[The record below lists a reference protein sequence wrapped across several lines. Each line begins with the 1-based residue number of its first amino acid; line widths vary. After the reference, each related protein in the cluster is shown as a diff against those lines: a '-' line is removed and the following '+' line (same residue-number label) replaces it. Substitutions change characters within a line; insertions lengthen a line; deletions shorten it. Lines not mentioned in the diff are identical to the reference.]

1 MKTKTGA
8 WSVGLGPQALVLC
21 VSVEI
26 ISLYKAPTVRLTHI
40 KLAGFK
46 SFVDPTHIPVPGQ
59 LVGVVGPNGCGK
71 SNVIDAIRWVLG
83 ESSAK
88 QLRGENMQDVIFNG
102 SGDRKPVGRA
112 SVELIFDNSLG
123 KAAGA
128 WSAYTEISVKRVL
141 ERDGES
147 SYFLNNLHVRRR
159 DVADIFLGTGLG
171 GRGYAIIEQGM
182 ISRIIE
188 AKPED
193 LRSFLEEAAGVS
205 KYRERRRETELRLED
220 TRENL
225 LRVDDIRQELGN
237 RLEHLESQAE
247 KAGKYRGYET
257 SLKRTQQL
265 LWTLRKRDA
274 QAQREKI
281 SRDVEAMGIE
291 LEAETAR
298 LRDAEKR
305 VEDLRTK
312 HYGASDA
319 VHAAQGTLYEVNAEV
334 ARVEQQVQYLRDS
347 RYRAEQQLNALRAQE
362 AEQRD
367 RQQGLEVARGDNTRA
382 LAEAAE
388 QLAAF
393 EEALREAREA
403 LPVADDNHR
412 AAQALLA
419 QAQDVLTQAEQQLRL
434 EDTRQGHTDKLLQ
447 QLASRRARLE
457 EERDALEIPNLS
469 KLVRL
474 ESEIRELDHQLAGQR
489 DAFEQCEAALP
500 QLEQSLQAAEE
511 TAEQTQHRVH
521 QLDARLTALQSL
533 QEQVSRSGELDPWLD
548 RNDLRRNAHLWQG
561 IRIREGWE
569 NALEAVLRERL
580 NSIGLI
586 DLGQVH
592 GWLSEP
598 PPGKLS
604 FHRVTASRVID
615 EPAPFG
621 LERLTDY
628 VTCTDARLAGVLDDW
643 LARVYVLPNPAQ
655 GMEIAGK
662 LPSGAMLVSAQGHVF
677 TPTSVSFHAADS
689 EVHGILS
696 RQREIEALF
705 AERTASDSR
714 LGELNRVAS
723 SQKIQFDERRAAAE
737 RMRRQVSD
745 RQEIQH
751 QLKLDHVRLS
761 QLAERMKAR
770 GEQIVREL
778 AEIDAESARESAQ
791 QEEGGRQMEALRA
804 GMLAMHAGVEA
815 ARKAHAEAESAL
827 QISRTLAQ
835 QAEREHQGALYK
847 KQIIDNKIIEI
858 DYSLQVLSQTLARMH
873 VDAQTLTHEVSRTD
887 ETGLQEQLQQQLT
900 LRSER
905 ERALKQAREELEGAE
920 QTLRA
925 TEQERLV
932 SEHKL
937 APARER
943 INELRLREQEARLA
957 EESFASQLAEAQANE
972 EELLPLLEE
981 GMRASKLQGEI
992 NRLTEDMAAL
1002 GAVNLAALDELSIAR
1017 ERKTYLD
1024 SQSQDLTEAVE
1035 TLETAIRRIDRETRE
1050 RLQETFDS
1058 VNKHFGQ
1065 MFPALFGG
1073 GEAKLL
1079 MTGEEILDAG
1089 VQVIARPPGKRN
1101 ASIHLLS
1108 GGEKALTALSLVFSM
1123 FQLNPAP
1130 FCLLDE
1136 VDAPLDDSNTERFCA
1151 LVKKM
1156 SANTQFMFI
1165 THNKI
1170 TMEMASQLIGVTM
1183 QEQGVSRVVAV
1194 DVDEALRMR
1203 EEAAA

>member
-1 MKTKTGA
+1 
-8 WSVGLGPQALVLC
+8 L
-21 VSVEI
+21 
-26 ISLYKAPTVRLTHI
+26 RLTHI

-112 SVELIFDNSLG
+112 SVELVFDNSLG

-128 WSAYTEISVKRVL
+128 WSAYAEISVKRVL

-225 LRVDDIRQELGN
+225 LRVDDIKQELG
-237 RLEHLESQAE
+237 RQLEHLESQAE
-247 KAGKYRGYET
+247 KAGKYRGFEA

-274 QAQREKI
+274 QAQRVKS

-305 VEDLRTK
+305 VEELRTR
-312 HYGASDA
+312 HYGASDN
-319 VHAAQGTLYEVNAEV
+319 VHAAQGALYEINAEI
-334 ARVEQQVQYLRDS
+334 ARIEQQVQYLRDS
-347 RYRAEQQLNALRAQE
+347 RNRAEQQLNSLRGQE

-367 RQQGLEVARGDNTRA
+367 RQGTLEAAHQDNTRA
-382 LAEAAE
+382 LAEATE
-388 QLAAF
+388 QLAASG
-393 EEALREAREA
+393 EALREAREA
-403 LPVADDNHR
+403 LPVAEENHR
-412 AAQALLA
+412 GAQALLA
-419 QAQDVLTQAEQQLRL
+419 QAHEVLTQAEQQLRL
-434 EDTRQGHTDKLLQ
+434 EDARKGHTEKLLL

-457 EERDALEIPNLS
+457 EERDGLEVPNLS
-469 KLVRL
+469 ELVRL
-474 ESEIRELDHQLAGQR
+474 ESEIRDLDHQLAGQR

-500 QLEQSLQAAEE
+500 KLEQFLQAAEE
-511 TAEQTQHRVH
+511 TAEQTQQRVH

-533 QEQVSRSGELDPWLD
+533 QEQVSRSRELEPWLD

-569 NALEAVLRERL
+569 DALEAVLRERL
-580 NSIGLI
+580 NSIGLT
-586 DLGQVH
+586 DLGQAH
-592 GWLSEP
+592 DWLSEP

-604 FHRVTASRVID
+604 FHRVIVGMAAD
-615 EPAPFG
+615 EPAPSG

-628 VTCTDARLAGVLDDW
+628 VTCTDARLAGVLADW
-643 LARVYVLPNPAQ
+643 LARVYVLPDPEQ
-655 GMEIAGK
+655 GLEIAGK
-662 LPSGAMLVSAQGHVF
+662 LPAGAMLVSAQGHVF

-705 AERTASDSR
+705 AERTASDVR
-714 LGELNRVAS
+714 LDELNRAAS
-723 SQKIQFDERRAAAE
+723 SQKIEFEERRSEAD
-737 RMRRQVSD
+737 RLRRQVSD
-745 RQEIQH
+745 LQESQH
-751 QLKLDHVRLS
+751 QRKLDHVRLS
-761 QLAERMKAR
+761 QLAERLKAR

-778 AEIDAESARESAQ
+778 GEIDAESAHESAQ
-791 QEEGGRQMEALRA
+791 QEEAGRQMEALRA
-804 GMLAMHAGVEA
+804 GMVAMLAGVEN
-815 ARKAHAEAESAL
+815 ARLAHAQAESTL
-827 QISRTLAQ
+827 QACRTRAQ
-835 QAEREHQGALYK
+835 QEERQEQEALYNQK
-847 KQIIDNKIIEI
+847 TINNKIIDI
-858 DYSLQVLSQTLARMH
+858 SSSLQVISQTLARLQI
-873 VDAQTLTHEVSRTD
+873 DAQTLTQEVSRTD
-887 ETGLQEQLQQQLT
+887 DAGLQEQLQQQLA
-900 LRSER
+900 LRGER
-905 ERALKQAREELEGAE
+905 ELALKQAREELEEAE

-932 SEHKL
+932 SEQKL

-943 INELRLREQEARLA
+943 INELRLKEQEARLA
-957 EESFASQLAEAQANE
+957 EESYASQLAEAQADE
-972 EELLPLLEE
+972 AELLPLLEE
-981 GMRASKLQGEI
+981 GVRASKLQGEI
-992 NRLTEDMAAL
+992 NRLNEDMAAL
-1002 GAVNLAALDELSIAR
+1002 GAVNLAALDELSTAR

-1024 SQSQDLTEAVE
+1024 AQSQDLAEAVE
-1035 TLETAIRRIDRETRE
+1035 TLETAIRKIDRETRE
-1050 RLQETFDS
+1050 RLQETFDT
-1058 VNKHFGQ
+1058 VNKHFGE
-1065 MFPALFGG
+1065 MFPTLFGG

-1136 VDAPLDDSNTERFCA
+1136 VDAPLDDSNTERFCS

-1170 TMEMASQLIGVTM
+1170 TMEMANQLIGVTM

-1203 EEAAA
+1203 EEVAA

>member
-1 MKTKTGA
+1 M
-8 WSVGLGPQALVLC
+8 
-21 VSVEI
+21 
-26 ISLYKAPTVRLTHI
+26 RLTHI

-128 WSAYTEISVKRVL
+128 WSAYAEISVRRVL

-193 LRSFLEEAAGVS
+193 LRNFLEEAAGVS

-225 LRVDDIRQELGN
+225 LRVDDIGQELGKQ
-237 RLEHLESQAE
+237 LEHLESQAE
-247 KAGKYRGYET
+247 KAGKYRGFEAG
-257 SLKRTQQL
+257 LKRTQQL

-274 QAQREKI
+274 QAQRAKI
-281 SRDVEAMGIE
+281 SRDVEALAIE

-305 VEDLRTK
+305 VEELRTR
-312 HYGASDA
+312 HYGASDY
-319 VHAAQGTLYEVNAEV
+319 VHAAQGTLYAVNAEI
-334 ARVEQQVQYLRDS
+334 ARVEQQIQFLRDS
-347 RYRAEQQLNALRAQE
+347 RNRAEQQLNSLRAQE

-367 RQQGLEVARGDNTRA
+367 RQQSLEAARGGNSRA
-382 LAEAAE
+382 LAEATE

-393 EEALREAREA
+393 KEALREACEA
-403 LPVADDNHR
+403 LPVADDIHR

-419 QAQDVLTQAEQQLRL
+419 QAQDVLTQAEQQMRL
-434 EDTRQGHTDKLLQ
+434 EDTRKGHTEKLLL
-447 QLASRRARLE
+447 QLASRNARLE
-457 EERDALEIPNLS
+457 EERDSLEIPNLS
-469 KLVRL
+469 ELVRL

-500 QLEQSLQAAEE
+500 KLEQSLQTAEE
-511 TAEQTQHRVH
+511 TAEQTQQRVH

-580 NSIGLI
+580 NSIGLT
-586 DLGQVH
+586 DLGQAH

-598 PPGKLS
+598 PPGKVS
-604 FHRVTASRVID
+604 FHRVIVGSLAD
-615 EPAPFG
+615 EPTPTG

-628 VTCTDARLAGVLDDW
+628 VTCTDARLTGVLADW
-643 LARVYVLPNPAQ
+643 LARVYVLPDPTHGIEVAK
-655 GMEIAGK
+655 K
-662 LPSGAMLVSAQGHVF
+662 LPTGAMLVSAQGHVF

-705 AERTASDSR
+705 AERTTFDAE
-714 LGELNRVAS
+714 LGGQTRAVAS
-723 SQKIQFDERRAAAE
+723 RKIEFEERRAEAD
-737 RMRRQVSD
+737 RLRRQVSD
-745 RQEIQH
+745 LQETQH

-761 QLAERMKAR
+761 QLAERLKAR

-778 AEIDAESARESAQ
+778 AEIDAESAREFAQ
-791 QEEGGRQMEALRA
+791 QEEAGRQMEALRA
-804 GMLAMHAGVEA
+804 GMVTMHASVED
-815 ARKAHAEAESAL
+815 ARQAHAEADTAL
-827 QISRTLAQ
+827 QASRTLAQ
-835 QAEREHQGALYK
+835 QAERQHHEALYQQK
-847 KQIIDNKIIEI
+847 IINNKIT
-858 DYSLQVLSQTLARMH
+858 DLDSSLQVLSQTLSRLQS
-873 VDAQTLTHEVSRTD
+873 DAQVLMQEVSRTD
-887 ETGLQEQLQQQLT
+887 ETQLQEQLQQQLA
-900 LRSER
+900 LRAER
-905 ERALKQAREELEGAE
+905 EQTFKQAREELEGAE
-920 QTLRA
+920 QTLRT
-925 TEQERLV
+925 TEQERLA
-932 SEHKL
+932 SEQKL

-943 INELRLREQEARLA
+943 INELRLKEQEARLA

-972 EELLPLLEE
+972 EELVPLLDESV
-981 GMRASKLQGEI
+981 RASKLQGEI
-992 NRLTEDMAAL
+992 NRLNEDMAAL
-1002 GAVNLAALDELSIAR
+1002 GAVNLAALDELSTAR

-1024 SQSQDLTEAVE
+1024 SQSQDLTEAVA

-1050 RLQETFDS
+1050 RLQETFDT
-1058 VNKHFGQ
+1058 VNKHFGE
-1065 MFPALFGG
+1065 MFPVLFGG

-1101 ASIHLLS
+1101 VSIHLLS
-1108 GGEKALTALSLVFSM
+1108 GGEKALTALSLVFSI

-1136 VDAPLDDSNTERFCA
+1136 VDAPLDDSNTERFCG

-1156 SANTQFMFI
+1156 SVKTQFMFI

-1170 TMEMASQLIGVTM
+1170 TMEMANQLIGVTM

-1203 EEAAA
+1203 EEVAA

>member
-1 MKTKTGA
+1 M
-8 WSVGLGPQALVLC
+8 
-21 VSVEI
+21 
-26 ISLYKAPTVRLTHI
+26 RLTHI

-112 SVELIFDNSLG
+112 SVELVFDNSLG

-128 WSAYTEISVKRVL
+128 WSTYAEISVKRVL

-182 ISRIIE
+182 ISRIVE

-225 LRVDDIRQELGN
+225 LRVDDIRQELGKQ
-237 RLEHLESQAE
+237 LEHLESQAE
-247 KAGKYRGYET
+247 KAGKYRGFEA

-274 QAQREKI
+274 QAQRIKI
-281 SRDVEAMGIE
+281 GREVEAVGIE

-305 VEDLRTK
+305 VEELRTR
-312 HYGASDA
+312 HYGAADT
-319 VHAAQGTLYEVNAEV
+319 VHAAQGTLYEVNAEI
-334 ARVEQQVQYLRDS
+334 ARIEQQVQFLRDS
-347 RYRAEQQLNALRAQE
+347 RKRAEQQLNSLRMQE
-362 AEQRD
+362 AEQREH
-367 RQQGLEVARGDNTRA
+367 RQSLEAARGDNIRA
-382 LAEAAE
+382 LAAATE

-393 EEALREAREA
+393 EEALRDAREA
-403 LPVADDNHR
+403 LPVADENHR
-412 AAQALLA
+412 AAQTLLA

-434 EDTRQGHTDKLLQ
+434 EDTRKGHTDKLLQ
-447 QLASRRARLE
+447 QLAARRARLE
-457 EERDALEIPNLS
+457 EERDGLEIPNLS
-469 KLVRL
+469 ELVRL
-474 ESEIRELDHQLAGQR
+474 ESEIRELDHQLTGQR
-489 DAFEQCEAALP
+489 DAFEQCEEALP
-500 QLEQSLQAAEE
+500 TLEQSWQTAEE
-511 TAEQTQHRVH
+511 TAEQVRQRVH

-533 QEQVSRSGELDPWLD
+533 QDQVSRSSELEPWLD

-580 NSIGLI
+580 NSIGLS
-586 DLGQVH
+586 DLGQAH
-592 GWLSEP
+592 AWFSEP

-604 FHRVTASRVID
+604 FHRVTSGAVVA
-615 EPAPFG
+615 EPTPSG

-628 VTCTDARLAGVLDDW
+628 VTCTEPRLAGVLADW
-643 LARVYVLPNPAQ
+643 LAQIYVLPDPGR
-655 GMEIAGK
+655 GMDVAEK
-662 LPSGAMLVSAQGHVF
+662 LPAGAMLVSAQGHVF
-677 TPTSVSFHAADS
+677 TSTSVSFHAADS

-705 AERTASDSR
+705 AERTAADAR
-714 LGELNRVAS
+714 LGELSRTAF
-723 SQKIQFDERRAAAE
+723 SQKIEFEERRAEAE
-737 RMRRQVSD
+737 RLRRLVSD
-745 RQEIQH
+745 LQENQH
-751 QLKLDHVRLS
+751 HLKLDQVRLS
-761 QLAERMKAR
+761 QLAERLKAR

-778 AEIDAESARESAQ
+778 AEIEAESARESAQ
-791 QEEGGRQMEALRA
+791 HEEAGWQMEALRA
-804 GMLAMHAGVEA
+804 GMAAMHAGVED
-815 ARKAHAEAESAL
+815 ARTAYAQSETAL
-827 QISRTLAQ
+827 QVSRTRAQ
-835 QAEREHQGALYK
+835 QAERQHQEALYQQK
-847 KQIIDNKIIEI
+847 TINNKIIDI
-858 DYSLQVLSQTLARMH
+858 DSSFQVLSQMLSRLRSDTE
-873 VDAQTLTHEVSRTD
+873 TLTQEVSRTD
-887 ETGLQEQLQQQLT
+887 ESELQEQLQGQLAV
-900 LRSER
+900 RGDR
-905 ERALKQAREELEGAE
+905 EQALKQAREELESAE
-920 QTLRA
+920 QTLRT
-925 TEQERLV
+925 TEQERLA
-932 SEHKL
+932 SEQKL

-943 INELRLREQEARLA
+943 VNELRLKEQEARLA
-957 EESFASQLAEAQANE
+957 EESYASQLAEALANE
-972 EELLPLLEE
+972 EDLLPLLEE
-981 GMRASKLQGEI
+981 GVRASKLQSEI
-992 NRLTEDMAAL
+992 NRLNEDMAAL
-1002 GAVNLAALDELSIAR
+1002 GAVNLAALDELSTAR

-1024 SQSQDLTEAVE
+1024 SQVADLTEAVE

-1050 RLQETFDS
+1050 RLQETFDT
-1058 VNKHFGQ
+1058 VNRHFGE
-1065 MFPALFGG
+1065 MFPMLFGG

-1156 SANTQFMFI
+1156 SVKTQFMFI

-1170 TMEMASQLIGVTM
+1170 TMEMANQLIGVTM

>member
-1 MKTKTGA
+1 M
-8 WSVGLGPQALVLC
+8 
-21 VSVEI
+21 
-26 ISLYKAPTVRLTHI
+26 RLNHI

-128 WSAYTEISVKRVL
+128 WSAYAEISVKRVL

-205 KYRERRRETELRLED
+205 KYRERRRETELRLDD

-225 LRVDDIRQELGN
+225 LRVDDIRQELG
-237 RLEHLESQAE
+237 RQLEHLESQAE
-247 KAGKYRGYET
+247 KAGKYRDFET

-265 LWTLRKRDA
+265 LWMLRKRDA
-274 QAQREKI
+274 QVQRTKI
-281 SRDVEAMGIE
+281 SGDIDAVGIE

-305 VEDLRTK
+305 VEELRTR
-312 HYGASDA
+312 HYSASDA
-319 VHAAQGTLYEVNAEV
+319 VHAVQGSLYEVNAEI
-334 ARVEQQVQYLRDS
+334 ARVEQQVQFLRDS
-347 RYRAEQQLNALRAQE
+347 RNRAEQQLGALHAQE

-367 RQQGLEVARGDNTRA
+367 RQQSLVAAREGNTRA
-382 LAEAAE
+382 LAQATEKLAE
-388 QLAAF
+388 F
-393 EEALREAREA
+393 RETLREAREA
-403 LPVADDNHR
+403 LPMADENHR
-412 AAQALLA
+412 NAQALLA
-419 QAQDVLTQAEQQLRL
+419 QAQEVLMQAEQQLRL
-434 EDTRQGHTDKLLQ
+434 EDARKGHTEKLLL
-447 QLASRRARLE
+447 QLASRSARLE
-457 EERDALEIPNLS
+457 EERDGLEVPNLS
-469 KLVRL
+469 ELVRL
-474 ESEIRELDHQLAGQR
+474 ESEIRELDHELAGRR

-500 QLEQSLQAAEE
+500 KLEHSFQTAEE
-511 TAEQTQHRVH
+511 TAEQTRQRVH

-533 QEQVSRSGELDPWLD
+533 QEQVSRSDDLEPWLD
-548 RNDLRRNAHLWQG
+548 RNDLRLNAHLWQG

-569 NALEAVLRERL
+569 DALEAVLRERL
-580 NSIGLI
+580 NSIGLA
-586 DLGQVH
+586 DLAQVH
-592 GWLSEP
+592 EWLSAP

-604 FHRVTASRVID
+604 FHLVGAGPSID
-615 EPAPFG
+615 EPAPSG

-643 LARVYVLPNPAQ
+643 LAHVYVLANANE
-655 GMEIAGK
+655 GMEVAGR
-662 LPSGAMLVSAQGHVF
+662 LPAGAMLVSAQGHVF
-677 TPTSVSFHAADS
+677 TATSVSFHAADS

-705 AERTASDSR
+705 AERTAADAR
-714 LGELNRVAS
+714 LGEMIRAAS
-723 SQKIQFDERRAAAE
+723 SQKIEFEERRAEAD
-737 RMRRQVSD
+737 RLRRLVSTL
-745 RQEIQH
+745 QESRH

-761 QLAERMKAR
+761 QLAERLKSR

-778 AEIDAESARESAQ
+778 AEIDAESARESSQ
-791 QEEGGRQMEALRA
+791 LEEAGRQMQALRA
-804 GMLAMHAGVEA
+804 GMEAMHSGAADARQTHTEA
-815 ARKAHAEAESAL
+815 DLAL
-827 QISRTLAQ
+827 QATRNLEQ
-835 QAEREHQGALYK
+835 QAERQHQEALYQQK
-847 KQIIDNKIIEI
+847 TIENKIIDI
-858 DYSLQVLSQTLARMH
+858 DSSLQVLSQTLSRLQN
-873 VDAQTLTHEVSRTD
+873 DAEVLRQEVVRAD
-887 ETGLQEQLQQQLT
+887 QTGLQDQLQQQLAV
-900 LRSER
+900 REER
-905 ERALKQAREELEGAE
+905 EKGLKEARGELEGAE
-920 QTLRA
+920 HSLRA
-925 TEQERLV
+925 TEQERLA
-932 SEHKL
+932 SEQKL

-943 INELRLREQEARLA
+943 INELRLKEQEARLA

-972 EELLPLLEE
+972 EELLPLIEE
-981 GMRASKLQGEI
+981 GVRASRLQGEI
-992 NRLTEDMAAL
+992 NRLNDDLAAL
-1002 GAVNLAALDELSIAR
+1002 GAVNLAALDELSTAR

-1024 SQSQDLTEAVE
+1024 SQSQDLREAVE
-1035 TLETAIRRIDRETRE
+1035 TLETAIRKIDRETRE
-1050 RLQETFDS
+1050 RLQETFDA
-1058 VNKHFGQ
+1058 VNTHFGE
-1065 MFPALFGG
+1065 MFPVLFGG

-1136 VDAPLDDSNTERFCA
+1136 VDAPLDDSNTERFCG

-1156 SANTQFMFI
+1156 SVNTQFMFI

-1170 TMEMASQLIGVTM
+1170 TMEMANQLIGVTM

>member
-1 MKTKTGA
+1 M
-8 WSVGLGPQALVLC
+8 
-21 VSVEI
+21 
-26 ISLYKAPTVRLTHI
+26 RLTHI

-102 SGDRKPVGRA
+102 SAERKPSGRS
-112 SVELIFDNSLG
+112 SVELVFDNSLG

-128 WSAYTEISVKRVL
+128 WSAYAEISVKRVL

-147 SYFLNNLHVRRR
+147 SYFLNNMHVRRR

-205 KYRERRRETELRLED
+205 KYRERRRETESRLED

-225 LRVDDIRQELGN
+225 LRVEDIRLELGKQ
-237 RLEHLESQAE
+237 LEHLESQAE
-247 KAGKYRGYET
+247 KAGKYREFEA

-265 LWTLRKRDA
+265 LWLLRKRDA
-274 QAQREKI
+274 QAQRIKI
-281 SRDVEAMGIE
+281 GRDIEAMGIE

-305 VEDLRTK
+305 VEELRTR

-319 VHAAQGTLYEVNAEV
+319 VHAAQGTLYEVNAEI
-334 ARVEQQVQYLRDS
+334 ARVEQQIQFLRDS
-347 RYRAEQQLNALRAQE
+347 RNRAEQQLNSLRAQE
-362 AEQRD
+362 AEQRE
-367 RQQGLEVARGDNTRA
+367 RQHSLEAARGENTRA
-382 LAEAAE
+382 LSEATE

-393 EEALREAREA
+393 EEALREARAA
-403 LPVADDNHR
+403 LPVADAGHR
-412 AAQALLA
+412 AAQSLLA
-419 QAQDVLTQAEQQLRL
+419 QAQDILTQAEQQLRL
-434 EDTRQGHTDKLLQ
+434 EDTRKGHTDKLLQ
-447 QLASRRARLE
+447 QLAARSARLE
-457 EERDALEIPNLS
+457 EERDALEVPNLS
-469 KLVRL
+469 ELVRL
-474 ESEIRELDHQLAGQR
+474 ESEIGELGHQLADRR
-489 DAFEQCEAALP
+489 DSFEQCEAALP
-500 QLEQSLQAAEE
+500 MSEQSWQSAEE
-511 TAEQTQHRVH
+511 TAEQTQQRVH

-533 QEQVSRSGELDPWLD
+533 QDQVTRSGELEPWLD

-561 IRIREGWE
+561 IRIREGWDD
-569 NALEAVLRERL
+569 ALEAVLRERL
-580 NSIGLI
+580 NSIGLN
-586 DLGQVH
+586 DLGQAHV
-592 GWLSEP
+592 WLSEP

-604 FHRVTASRVID
+604 FHRISAQAPAA
-615 EPAPFG
+615 EPARAG

-628 VTCTDARLAGVLDDW
+628 VTCTDARLAGVLADW
-643 LARVYVLPNPAQ
+643 LARVYVLPNPGQ
-655 GMEIAGK
+655 GMEIAAT
-662 LPSGAMLVSAQGHVF
+662 LPAGAMLVTAQGHVF
-677 TPTSVSFHAADS
+677 TSTSVSFHAADS

-705 AERTASDSR
+705 AERTSADAR
-714 LGELNRVAS
+714 LGDLNQTAARH
-723 SQKIQFDERRAAAE
+723 KIEFEERRVEAE
-737 RMRRQVSD
+737 RLRREVSEL
-745 RQEIQH
+745 QETQH

-761 QLAERMKAR
+761 QLAERLKAR
-770 GEQIVREL
+770 GEQIVGEL
-778 AEIDAESARESAQ
+778 AEIDAESTRESAQ
-791 QEEGGRQMEALRA
+791 REEAARQMDQLRA
-804 GMLAMHAGVEA
+804 GMADLHVGVEE
-815 ARKAHAEAESAL
+815 ARKAHVEAESAL
-827 QISRTLAQ
+827 QAGRTIAQ
-835 QAEREHQGALYK
+835 QGERQHQEALYQQK
-847 KQIIDNKIIEI
+847 TINNKIIDIES
-858 DYSLQVLSQTLARMH
+858 SLQALSQALMRLQSDVETL
-873 VDAQTLTHEVSRTD
+873 VQEISRAD
-887 ETGLQEQLQQQLT
+887 ETGLQEQLQQQLA
-900 LRSER
+900 LRGER
-905 ERALKQAREELEGAE
+905 ELALKQAREELEGAE

-925 TEQERLV
+925 TEQERLL
-932 SEHKL
+932 SEQKL

-943 INELRLREQEARLA
+943 INELRLKEQEARLA
-957 EESFASQLAEAQANE
+957 EESYAAQLAEAQANE
-972 EELLPLLEE
+972 EELLPMLEE
-981 GMRASKLQGEI
+981 GVRASKLQGEI
-992 NRLTEDMAAL
+992 NRLNEDIAAL
-1002 GAVNLAALDELSIAR
+1002 GAVNLAALDELSTSR
-1017 ERKTYLD
+1017 ERKAYLD
-1024 SQSQDLTEAVE
+1024 SQSQDLTEAVA
-1035 TLETAIRRIDRETRE
+1035 TLETAIRKIDRETRE
-1050 RLQETFDS
+1050 RLQETFNT
-1058 VNKHFGQ
+1058 VNKHFGE

-1136 VDAPLDDSNTERFCA
+1136 VDAPLDDSNTERFCS

-1170 TMEMASQLIGVTM
+1170 TMEMANQLIGVTM

>member
-1 MKTKTGA
+1 M
-8 WSVGLGPQALVLC
+8 
-21 VSVEI
+21 
-26 ISLYKAPTVRLTHI
+26 RLTHI

-128 WSAYTEISVKRVL
+128 WSAYAEISVKRVL

-225 LRVDDIRQELGN
+225 LRVDDIRQELG
-237 RLEHLESQAE
+237 RQLDHLESQAE
-247 KAGKYRGYET
+247 KAGKYRAFEA
-257 SLKRTQQL
+257 SLKRTQLL

-274 QAQREKI
+274 QAQRTKI
-281 SRDVEAMGIE
+281 SRDIEAMGIE

-305 VEDLRTK
+305 VEALRAR

-319 VHAAQGTLYEVNAEV
+319 VHAAQGTLYEVNAEI
-334 ARVEQQVQYLRDS
+334 ARVEQQIQHLRDS
-347 RYRAEQQLNALRAQE
+347 RNRAEQQLTSVRAQE
-362 AEQRD
+362 AEQHD
-367 RQQGLEVARGDNTRA
+367 RQHSLEAARGDNTRA
-382 LAEAAE
+382 LAEATA
-388 QLAAF
+388 QLAAL

-403 LPVADDNHR
+403 LPVGDDRHR

-434 EDTRQGHTDKLLQ
+434 EDTRKGHTDKLLQ
-447 QLASRRARLE
+447 QLASRRVRLE
-457 EERDALEIPNLS
+457 EERDGLEIPNLS
-469 KLVRL
+469 ELVRL
-474 ESEIRELDHQLAGQR
+474 ESGIRELGHQLAGQR
-489 DAFEQCEAALP
+489 DALQQCEVALP
-500 QLEQSLQAAEE
+500 VLDQSLQ
-511 TAEQTQHRVH
+511 TAEATAERTQQQVH

-533 QEQVSRSGELDPWLD
+533 QDQVSRSRELEPWLD

-561 IRIREGWE
+561 IRIRDGWE
-569 NALEAVLRERL
+569 DALEAVLRERL
-580 NSIGLI
+580 NSIGLT
-586 DLGQVH
+586 DLGQAHV
-592 GWLSEP
+592 WLSAP

-604 FHRVTASRVID
+604 FHRVTAGAVAD
-615 EPAPFG
+615 EPAPSG

-628 VTCTDARLAGVLDDW
+628 VTCTDARLAGVLADW
-643 LARVYVLPNPAQ
+643 LARVYVLPDPAQ
-655 GMEIAGK
+655 GMEAAER
-662 LPSGAMLVSAQGHVF
+662 LPAGAMLVSAQGHIF
-677 TPTSVSFHAADS
+677 TSTSVSFHAADS

-696 RQREIEALF
+696 RQREIEVLF
-705 AERTASDSR
+705 AERTASDAR
-714 LGELNRVAS
+714 LGELNRTAS
-723 SQKIQFDERRAAAE
+723 SQKIEFEERRAEAE
-737 RMRRQVSD
+737 RLRRQVAD
-745 RQEIQH
+745 LQESQH
-751 QLKLDHVRLS
+751 QLNLDHVRLS
-761 QLAERMKAR
+761 QLAERLKAR

-778 AEIDAESARESAQ
+778 AEIEVESERESAQ
-791 QEEGGRQMEALRA
+791 QEQAALHMEALST
-804 GMLAMHAGVEA
+804 GMAAMQAGVED
-815 ARKAHAEAESAL
+815 ARQAHGEAESAL
-827 QISRTLAQ
+827 QASRTLAQ
-835 QAEREHQGALYK
+835 QAERQHQEALFQK
-847 KQIIDNKIIEI
+847 KTINNKIIDIES
-858 DYSLQVLSQTLARMH
+858 SLQVLSQTLSRLRS
-873 VDAQTLTHEVSRTD
+873 DAETLMQEVSRTD
-887 ETGLQEQLQQQLT
+887 ETGLQEQLQQQLA
-900 LRSER
+900 LRAER
-905 ERALKQAREELEGAE
+905 ELALKQAREELEGAE
-920 QTLRA
+920 QTLRS
-925 TEQERLV
+925 TEQERLG
-932 SEHKL
+932 SEQKL

-943 INELRLREQEARLA
+943 ISELRLKEQEARLA
-957 EESFASQLAEAQANE
+957 EESYASQLAEAQANE
-972 EELLPLLEE
+972 EELLPLLDE
-981 GMRASKLQGEI
+981 GLRASKLQGEI
-992 NRLTEDMAAL
+992 NRLNEDMAAL
-1002 GAVNLAALDELSIAR
+1002 GAVNLAALDELSTAR

-1024 SQSQDLTEAVE
+1024 AQSQDLTEAVQ

-1050 RLQETFDS
+1050 RLQETFDT
-1058 VNKHFGQ
+1058 VNKHFGE

-1073 GEAKLL
+1073 GDAKLL

-1136 VDAPLDDSNTERFCA
+1136 VDAPLDDSNTERFCS

-1156 SANTQFMFI
+1156 SVKTQFMFI

>member
-1 MKTKTGA
+1 M
-8 WSVGLGPQALVLC
+8 
-21 VSVEI
+21 
-26 ISLYKAPTVRLTHI
+26 RLTHI

-128 WSAYTEISVKRVL
+128 WSAYAEISVKRVL

-225 LRVDDIRQELGN
+225 LRVDDIRQELGKQ
-237 RLEHLESQAE
+237 LDHLESQAE
-247 KAGKYRGYET
+247 KAGKYRDFEA

-274 QAQREKI
+274 QAQRARI
-281 SRDVEAMGIE
+281 SRDIEATGIE

-305 VEDLRTK
+305 VEDLRAR

-319 VHAAQGTLYEVNAEV
+319 VHAAQGTLYEVNAQI
-334 ARVEQQVQYLRDS
+334 ARVEQQVQFLRDS
-347 RYRAEQQLNALRAQE
+347 RNRAEQQLNSLRGQE
-362 AEQRD
+362 TEQRD
-367 RQQGLEVARGDNTRA
+367 RQQSLQAARGDNTRA
-382 LAEAAE
+382 LAQAAE
-388 QLAAF
+388 QLAVLG
-393 EEALREAREA
+393 EALREAGEA
-403 LPVADDNHR
+403 LPVADENHR
-412 AAQALLA
+412 TAQALLA

-434 EDTRQGHTDKLLQ
+434 EDTRKGHTEKLLQ
-447 QLASRRARLE
+447 QLAARRARLE
-457 EERDALEIPNLS
+457 EERDGLEIPNLS
-469 KLVRL
+469 ELVRL

-500 QLEQSLQAAEE
+500 KLEQSLQMAEE
-511 TAEQTQHRVH
+511 TAEQTQQRVH

-533 QEQVSRSGELDPWLD
+533 QEQVSRSNELEPWLD

-561 IRIREGWE
+561 IRIREGWDD
-569 NALEAVLRERL
+569 ALEAVLRERL
-580 NSIGLI
+580 NSIGLT

-592 GWLSEP
+592 GWFSEP

-604 FHRVTASRVID
+604 FHRTSAAAIVDV
-615 EPAPFG
+615 PAPSG

-628 VTCTDARLAGVLDDW
+628 VTCTDARLAGVLADW
-643 LARVYVLPNPAQ
+643 LAQVYVLPNPEQ
-655 GMEIAGK
+655 GMDVARN
-662 LPSGAMLVSAQGHVF
+662 LPAGAMLVSAQGHVF
-677 TPTSVSFHAADS
+677 TSTSVSFHAADS

-696 RQREIEALF
+696 RQREIESLF
-705 AERTASDSR
+705 TERSASDAR
-714 LGELNRVAS
+714 LGELNRAAS
-723 SQKIQFDERRAAAE
+723 SEKIEFEERRAEAD
-737 RMRRQVSD
+737 RLRRQVSD
-745 RQEIQH
+745 LQENQH
-751 QLKLDHVRLS
+751 QLTLDHVRLS
-761 QLAERMKAR
+761 QLAERLKAR

-791 QEEGGRQMEALRA
+791 QEQAGLQMEALRD
-804 GMLAMHAGVEA
+804 GMAAMHAGVEEA
-815 ARKAHAEAESAL
+815 KQAYAEAESAL
-827 QISRTLAQ
+827 QAGRTLAQ
-835 QAEREHQGALYK
+835 QAERQHQEALYQQK
-847 KQIIDNKIIEI
+847 TINNKIIDI
-858 DYSLQVLSQTLARMH
+858 DSSLQVLSQSLTRLQS
-873 VDAQTLTHEVSRTD
+873 DAVALTQEVSRTD
-887 ETGLQEQLQQQLT
+887 ETGLQEQLQQQLA
-900 LRSER
+900 LRGER
-905 ERALKQAREELEGAE
+905 EQALKQAREGLEGTE

-932 SEHKL
+932 SEQKL

-943 INELRLREQEARLA
+943 INELRLKEQEARLA
-957 EESFASQLAEAQANE
+957 EESYASQLAQAQANE
-972 EELLPLLEE
+972 EELLPLLDE
-981 GMRASKLQGEI
+981 GVRASRLQGEI
-992 NRLTEDMAAL
+992 NRLNEDIAAL
-1002 GAVNLAALDELSIAR
+1002 GAVNLAALDELSTAR
-1017 ERKTYLD
+1017 ERKAYLD
-1024 SQSQDLTEAVE
+1024 SQSQDLSEAVGI
-1035 TLETAIRRIDRETRE
+1035 LETAIRRIDRETRE
-1050 RLQETFDS
+1050 RLQETFDA
-1058 VNKHFGQ
+1058 VNKHFGE
-1065 MFPALFGG
+1065 MFPVLFGG

-1136 VDAPLDDSNTERFCA
+1136 VDAPLDDSNTERFCG

-1156 SANTQFMFI
+1156 SAKTQFMFI

-1170 TMEMASQLIGVTM
+1170 TMEMANQLIGVTM

>member
-1 MKTKTGA
+1 M
-8 WSVGLGPQALVLC
+8 
-21 VSVEI
+21 
-26 ISLYKAPTVRLTHI
+26 RLTHI

-112 SVELIFDNSLG
+112 SVELIFDNSQG

-128 WSAYTEISVKRVL
+128 WSAYAEISVKRVI

-225 LRVDDIRQELGN
+225 LRVEDIRLELGKQ
-237 RLEHLESQAE
+237 LEHLESQAE
-247 KAGKYRGYET
+247 KAGKYRGFEA

-274 QAQREKI
+274 QAQRTKI
-281 SRDVEAMGIE
+281 SRDIEALGVE

-305 VEDLRTK
+305 VEELRTR
-312 HYGASDA
+312 HYGAADN
-319 VHAAQGTLYEVNAEV
+319 VHAAQGTLYEVNAEI
-334 ARVEQQVQYLRDS
+334 ARVEQQVQFLRDS
-347 RYRAEQQLNALRAQE
+347 RNRAEQQLNALRAQE

-367 RQQGLEVARGDNTRA
+367 RRQSLEAAHGGNTRA
-382 LAEAAE
+382 LAEATE
-388 QLAAF
+388 QLAVFA
-393 EEALREAREA
+393 EALREAGEA
-403 LPVADDNHR
+403 LPVADENHR
-412 AAQALLA
+412 SAQALLV
-419 QAQDVLTQAEQQLRL
+419 QAQEILTQAEQQLRL
-434 EDTRQGHTDKLLQ
+434 EDARKGHTEKLLL

-457 EERDALEIPNLS
+457 EERDALAVPNLS
-469 KLVRL
+469 ELVRL
-474 ESEIRELDHQLAGQR
+474 ESEIRELEHQLAGQR

-500 QLEQSLQAAEE
+500 KLEQSAQTADE
-511 TAEQTQHRVH
+511 TAEQTQQRVH

-533 QEQVSRSGELDPWLD
+533 QDQVSRSGELQPWLD

-569 NALEAVLRERL
+569 DALEAVLRERL
-580 NSIGLI
+580 NSIGLT
-586 DLGQVH
+586 DLGQAH
-592 GWLSEP
+592 AWLSEP

-604 FHRVTASRVID
+604 FHRVTAGSLVE
-615 EPAPFG
+615 EPAPPG

-628 VTCTDARLAGVLDDW
+628 VTCTDARLAGVLADW
-643 LARVYVLPNPAQ
+643 LVRVYVLPDPAQ
-655 GMEIAGK
+655 GLEVAGK
-662 LPSGAMLVSAQGHVF
+662 LPAGAMLVSAQGHVF
-677 TPTSVSFHAADS
+677 TSTSVSFHAADS

-705 AERTASDSR
+705 AERTASDAR
-714 LGELNRVAS
+714 LGELDRAAS
-723 SQKIQFDERRAAAE
+723 SQKIEFEERRAEAD
-737 RMRRQVSD
+737 RLRRQLSD
-745 RQEIQH
+745 LQENQH

-761 QLAERMKAR
+761 QLAERLKAR

-778 AEIDAESARESAQ
+778 AEIDVESTRESAQ
-791 QEEGGRQMEALRA
+791 QEEAGRQMEALRA
-804 GMLAMHAGVEA
+804 GMVAMQAGVEE
-815 ARKAHAEAESAL
+815 ARQAHMEAESAL
-827 QISRTLAQ
+827 QASRTLAQ
-835 QAEREHQGALYK
+835 QVERQHQEALYQK
-847 KQIIDNKIIEI
+847 KTINNKIIDI
-858 DYSLQVLSQTLARMH
+858 NSSLQVLSQTISRLQS
-873 VDAQTLTHEVSRTD
+873 DAEALMQEVSRTD
-887 ETGLQEQLQQQLT
+887 ETGLQEQLQQQLA
-900 LRSER
+900 LRGER
-905 ERALKQAREELEGAE
+905 EQALKQAREELEGAE

-932 SEHKL
+932 SEQKL

-943 INELRLREQEARLA
+943 INELRLKEQEARLA
-957 EESFASQLAEAQANE
+957 EESYASQLAEAQANE

-981 GMRASKLQGEI
+981 GVRASRLQGEI
-992 NRLTEDMAAL
+992 NRLNEDMAAL
-1002 GAVNLAALDELSIAR
+1002 GAVNLAALDELSTAL

-1024 SQSQDLTEAVE
+1024 SQSQDLNEAVA
-1035 TLETAIRRIDRETRE
+1035 TLETAIRKIDRETRQ
-1050 RLQETFDS
+1050 RLQETFDA
-1058 VNKHFGQ
+1058 VNQHFGE
-1065 MFPALFGG
+1065 MFPVLFGG
-1073 GEAKLL
+1073 GEARLL

-1108 GGEKALTALSLVFSM
+1108 GGEKALTALSLVFAM

-1136 VDAPLDDSNTERFCA
+1136 VDAPLDDSNTERFCG

-1156 SANTQFMFI
+1156 SVKTQFMFI

-1170 TMEMASQLIGVTM
+1170 TMEMANQLIGVTM

>member
-1 MKTKTGA
+1 M
-8 WSVGLGPQALVLC
+8 
-21 VSVEI
+21 
-26 ISLYKAPTVRLTHI
+26 RLIHI

-128 WSAYTEISVKRVL
+128 WSAYAEISVKRVI

-182 ISRIIE
+182 ISRIVE

-225 LRVDDIRQELGN
+225 LRVDDIRQELGKQ
-237 RLEHLESQAE
+237 LEHLESQAE
-247 KAGKYRGYET
+247 KAGRYRGFEA

-274 QAQREKI
+274 QAQRAKI
-281 SRDVEAMGIE
+281 SHDVEALGNE

-298 LRDAEKR
+298 LRDAQKR
-305 VEDLRTK
+305 VEELRTR
-312 HYGASDA
+312 HYGASDNL
-319 VHAAQGTLYEVNAEV
+319 HAAQGTLYEVNAEI
-334 ARVEQQVQYLRDS
+334 ARIEQQVQYLRDS
-347 RYRAEQQLNALRAQE
+347 RSRAEQQLNSLRVQE

-367 RQQGLEVARGDNTRA
+367 RQQSLEAARGDNTRA
-382 LAEAAE
+382 LAEATE
-388 QLAAF
+388 QLAVFA
-393 EEALREAREA
+393 ETLREAREA
-403 LPVADDNHR
+403 LPVADENYR
-412 AAQALLA
+412 TAQALLA
-419 QAQDVLTQAEQQLRL
+419 QAQEVLMQAEQQLRL
-434 EDTRQGHTDKLLQ
+434 EDTRKGHTEKLLL

-457 EERDALEIPNLS
+457 EERDGLEIPNLS
-469 KLVRL
+469 ELVGL

-500 QLEQSLQAAEE
+500 KLEQSLQTAEE
-511 TAEQTQHRVH
+511 TAEQTQQRVH

-533 QEQVSRSGELDPWLD
+533 QEQISRSGEIEPWLD

-569 NALEAVLRERL
+569 DALEAVLRERL
-580 NSIGLI
+580 NSIGLM
-586 DLGQVH
+586 DLGQAH

-598 PPGKLS
+598 PPGKVS
-604 FHRVTASRVID
+604 FHRVIAGSLVD
-615 EPAPFG
+615 EPAPAG

-628 VTCTDARLAGVLDDW
+628 VTCTDVRLASVLADW
-643 LARVYVLPNPAQ
+643 LARVYVLADPAH
-655 GMEIAGK
+655 GIEVAGK
-662 LPSGAMLVSAQGHVF
+662 LPAGAMLVSAQGHVF

-696 RQREIEALF
+696 RQREIEASF
-705 AERTASDSR
+705 AERTTFDAE
-714 LGELNRVAS
+714 LGGQIRAVAS
-723 SQKIQFDERRAAAE
+723 RKIEFEERRAEAD
-737 RMRRQVSD
+737 RLRRQVSD
-745 RQEIQH
+745 LQETQH

-761 QLAERMKAR
+761 QLAERLKAR

-791 QEEGGRQMEALRA
+791 QEEAGRQMEALRA
-804 GMLAMHAGVEA
+804 GMVTMHAGVED
-815 ARKAHAEAESAL
+815 ARQTHAEAETAL
-827 QISRTLAQ
+827 QASWALAQ
-835 QAEREHQGALYK
+835 LAERQHQEALYQQK
-847 KQIIDNKIIEI
+847 TINNKIIDI
-858 DYSLQVLSQTLARMH
+858 DSSLRVLSQTLSRLQS
-873 VDAQTLTHEVSRTD
+873 DAQVLMQEVSRSD
-887 ETGLQEQLQQQLT
+887 ETQLQEQLQQQLA
-900 LRSER
+900 LRGER
-905 ERALKQAREELEGAE
+905 EQALKQAREELEGAE
-920 QTLRA
+920 QTLRT
-925 TEQERLV
+925 TEQERLA
-932 SEHKL
+932 SEQKL

-943 INELRLREQEARLA
+943 INELRLKEQEARLT
-957 EESFASQLAEAQANE
+957 EESFVSQLAEAQANE

-981 GMRASKLQGEI
+981 GVRASKLQGEI
-992 NRLTEDMAAL
+992 TRLNEDMAAM
-1002 GAVNLAALDELSIAR
+1002 GAVNLAALDELSTAR
-1017 ERKTYLD
+1017 ERKAYLD
-1024 SQSQDLTEAVE
+1024 SQSQDLTEAVA

-1050 RLQETFDS
+1050 RLQETFDA
-1058 VNKHFGQ
+1058 VNKHFGE

-1136 VDAPLDDSNTERFCA
+1136 VDAPLDDSNTERFCD

-1170 TMEMASQLIGVTM
+1170 TMEMANQLIGVTM

>member
-1 MKTKTGA
+1 
-8 WSVGLGPQALVLC
+8 
-21 VSVEI
+21 
-26 ISLYKAPTVRLTHI
+26 VRLTHI

-102 SGDRKPVGRA
+102 SGERKPVGRA

-128 WSAYTEISVKRVL
+128 WSAYAEISVKRVL

-225 LRVDDIRQELGN
+225 LRVDDIRQELGTQ
-237 RLEHLESQAE
+237 LEHLESQAE
-247 KAGKYRGYET
+247 KAGRYRGFEA

-274 QAQREKI
+274 QAQRTKI
-281 SRDVEAMGIE
+281 SRDVEAMGVE

-305 VEDLRTK
+305 VEELRTR
-312 HYGASDA
+312 HYSASDT
-319 VHAAQGTLYEVNAEV
+319 VHAAQGALYEVNAEI
-334 ARVEQQVQYLRDS
+334 ARVEQQIQFLRDS
-347 RYRAEQQLNALRAQE
+347 RNRAEQQLNSLRAQE
-362 AEQRD
+362 TEQLE
-367 RQQGLEVARGDNTRA
+367 RQQSLETSRGENVRA
-382 LAEAAE
+382 LAEATE

-393 EEALREAREA
+393 EEALREARAA
-403 LPVADDNHR
+403 LPVADDAHR
-412 AAQALLA
+412 AARALLE
-419 QAQDVLTQAEQQLRL
+419 QAQDILTQAEQQLRL
-434 EDTRQGHTDKLLQ
+434 EDTRKGHSDKLLQ
-447 QLASRRARLE
+447 QLAARRARLE
-457 EERDALEIPNLS
+457 EERDGLEIPNLS
-469 KLVRL
+469 ELVRL
-474 ESEIRELDHQLAGQR
+474 ESEIRELGHQLDGQR
-489 DAFEQCEAALP
+489 DAFQRCEAALP
-500 QLEQSLQAAEE
+500 TLEQSLQSAQE
-511 TAEQTQHRVH
+511 TAEQVQQRVH

-533 QEQVSRSGELDPWLD
+533 QDQVSRSGELEPWLD

-561 IRIREGWE
+561 IRIRDGWDD
-569 NALEAVLRERL
+569 ALEAVLRERL
-580 NSIGLI
+580 NSIGLS
-586 DLGQVH
+586 DLGQAHV
-592 GWLSEP
+592 WLAEP

-604 FHRVTASRVID
+604 FHRVAEGAVD
-615 EPAPFG
+615 GEPVPPG
-621 LERLTDY
+621 LKRLTDY
-628 VTCTDARLAGVLDDW
+628 VTCTDTRLSGVLADW
-643 LARVYVLPNPAQ
+643 LARVYVLPDPAQ
-655 GMEIAGK
+655 GMEIAAE
-662 LPSGAMLVSAQGHVF
+662 LPAGAMLVTAQGHVF
-677 TPTSVSFHAADS
+677 TSTSVSFHAADS
-689 EVHGILS
+689 EIHGILS
-696 RQREIEALF
+696 RQREIESLF
-705 AERTASDSR
+705 AERTAADAQ
-714 LGELNRVAS
+714 LGELNRAAS
-723 SQKIQFDERRAAAE
+723 SQKIEFEERRAEAE
-737 RMRRQVSD
+737 RLRRQVSD
-745 RQEIQH
+745 LQETQH

-761 QLAERMKAR
+761 QLAERLKAR
-770 GEQIVREL
+770 GEQIVGEL
-778 AEIDAESARESAQ
+778 AEIDAESTRESAQ
-791 QEEGGRQMEALRA
+791 QAQAALQMEGLRT
-804 GMLAMHAGVEA
+804 GMVAMRAGVEE
-815 ARKAHAEAESAL
+815 ARQAHAEAESAL
-827 QISRTLAQ
+827 QSTRALAQ
-835 QAEREHQGALYK
+835 QAERQHQEALFQQK
-847 KQIIDNKIIEI
+847 TINNKIIDI
-858 DYSLQVLSQTLARMH
+858 SSSLQVISQTLLRLGGEGQALM
-873 VDAQTLTHEVSRTD
+873 QEVSRTD
-887 ETGLQEQLQQQLT
+887 ETGLQEQLQQQLG
-900 LRSER
+900 LRRER
-905 ERALKQAREELEGAE
+905 EQALKQAREELEGAD
-920 QTLRA
+920 QTLRT
-925 TEQERLV
+925 TEQERLA
-932 SEHKL
+932 SEQKL

-943 INELRLREQEARLA
+943 INDLRLKEQEARLA

-981 GMRASKLQGEI
+981 GVRASKLQGEI
-992 NRLTEDMAAL
+992 NRLNEDIAAL
-1002 GAVNLAALDELSIAR
+1002 GAVNLAALDELSTAR

-1024 SQSQDLTEAVE
+1024 SQSQDLTEAME
-1035 TLETAIRRIDRETRE
+1035 TLETAIRKIDRETRE
-1050 RLQETFDS
+1050 RLQETFDT
-1058 VNKHFGQ
+1058 VNKHFGE
-1065 MFPALFGG
+1065 MFPELFGG

-1136 VDAPLDDSNTERFCA
+1136 VDAPLDDSNTERFCG

-1170 TMEMASQLIGVTM
+1170 TMEMANQLIGVTM

>member
-1 MKTKTGA
+1 M
-8 WSVGLGPQALVLC
+8 
-21 VSVEI
+21 
-26 ISLYKAPTVRLTHI
+26 RLTHI

-128 WSAYTEISVKRVL
+128 WSAYAEISVKRVL

-237 RLEHLESQAE
+237 QLEHLESQAE
-247 KAGKYRGYET
+247 KAGKYRDFEA

-274 QAQREKI
+274 QAQRAKI
-281 SRDVEAMGIE
+281 GRDIEATGIE

-305 VEDLRTK
+305 VEELRTR

-319 VHAAQGTLYEVNAEV
+319 THAAQGTLYEVNAEI
-334 ARVEQQVQYLRDS
+334 ARVEQQVQFLRDS
-347 RYRAEQQLNALRAQE
+347 RSRAEQQLNSLRAQE
-362 AEQRD
+362 TEQRD
-367 RQQGLEVARGDNTRA
+367 RQQSLEAARGDNARA
-382 LAEAAE
+382 LAQATE

-393 EEALREAREA
+393 EEALREAHAA
-403 LPVADDNHR
+403 LPVADDHHR
-412 AAQALLA
+412 AAQTLLA
-419 QAQDVLTQAEQQLRL
+419 QAQEILMQAEQQLRL
-434 EDTRQGHTDKLLQ
+434 EDTRKGHTDKLLQ

-457 EERDALEIPNLS
+457 EERDGLEIPNLS
-469 KLVRL
+469 ELVRL
-474 ESEIRELDHQLAGQR
+474 ESQINELGHQIAGQR
-489 DAFEQCEAALP
+489 VAFEQCEAALP
-500 QLEQSLQAAEE
+500 TLEQSLQSAEE
-511 TAEQTQHRVH
+511 TEEQVQQRVH

-533 QEQVSRSGELDPWLD
+533 QDQVSRSGELEPWLD

-561 IRIREGWE
+561 LRIREGWDD
-569 NALEAVLRERL
+569 ALEAVLRERL
-580 NSIGLI
+580 NSIGLT
-586 DLGQVH
+586 DLGQAH
-592 GWLSEP
+592 AWLSEP

-604 FHRVTASRVID
+604 FHRVGGDAVTD
-615 EPAPFG
+615 GPAPSG

-628 VTCTDARLAGVLDDW
+628 VTCTDARLASVLADW
-643 LARVYVLPNPAQ
+643 LARVYVLHDPAH
-655 GMEIAGK
+655 GTEIAGK
-662 LPSGAMLVSAQGHVF
+662 LPAGAMLVSARGHVF
-677 TPTSVSFHAADS
+677 TSTSVSFHAADS

-696 RQREIEALF
+696 RQREIETLF
-705 AERTASDSR
+705 AERTTADSR
-714 LGELNRVAS
+714 LSELNRAAS
-723 SQKIQFDERRAAAE
+723 SQKIEFEERRAEAE
-737 RMRRQVSD
+737 RLRRDVSD
-745 RQEIQH
+745 LQENQH

-761 QLAERMKAR
+761 QLAERLKAR

-778 AEIDAESARESAQ
+778 AEIEAESARESAQ
-791 QEEGGRQMEALRA
+791 GEEATRQMEGLRI
-804 GMLAMHAGVEA
+804 GMEAMHAGVEE
-815 ARKAHAEAESAL
+815 ARLTYAQAESAL
-827 QISRTLAQ
+827 QASRAVAQ
-835 QAEREHQGALYK
+835 QAERQHQEALYQEK
-847 KQIIDNKIIEI
+847 TINNKIIDI
-858 DYSLQVLSQTLARMH
+858 NSSLEVLSQTLARLKS
-873 VDAQTLTHEVSRTD
+873 DADILLQEVSRTD
-887 ETGLQEQLQQQLT
+887 ETGLQEQLQKQLG
-900 LRSER
+900 LRGER
-905 ERALKQAREELEGAE
+905 EQALKQAREELEGAE
-920 QTLRA
+920 QSLRT

-932 SEHKL
+932 SEQKL

-943 INELRLREQEARLA
+943 INELRLKEQEARLA
-957 EESFASQLAEAQANE
+957 EESYASQLAEAQANE

-981 GMRASKLQGEI
+981 GVRAGKLQGEI
-992 NRLTEDMAAL
+992 NRLNEDIAAL
-1002 GAVNLAALDELSIAR
+1002 GAVNLAALDELSTAR

-1024 SQSQDLTEAVE
+1024 SQSQDLTEAVQ
-1035 TLETAIRRIDRETRE
+1035 TLETAIRKIDRETRE
-1050 RLQETFDS
+1050 RLQETFDA
-1058 VNKHFGQ
+1058 VNKHFGE
-1065 MFPALFGG
+1065 MFPVLFGG

-1136 VDAPLDDSNTERFCA
+1136 VDAPLDDSNTERFCG

-1170 TMEMASQLIGVTM
+1170 TMEMANQLIGVTM